1 MNVNKPNI
9 AYYPCLTFDEL
20 NLIAYSRFVK
30 MLVVLAPYRQENKR
44 IVRVYI
50 PIQRVGYIKG
60 ARGTRLYCHSVPF
73 SVIKFNSSS
82 ALAFAVAF
90 AVSSAGS

>member
-1 MNVNKPNI
+1 MNINKPNI
-9 AYYPCLTFDEL
+9 AYRPCLTFYEL

-30 MLVVLAPYRQENKR
+30 MPVVLAPYRQENKR

-50 PIQRVGYIKG
+50 PIQRVGDGKG
-60 ARGTRLYCHSVPF
+60 ARGALLYCHSVPF
-73 SVIKFNSSS
+73 SVIKFNNSS
-82 ALAFAVAF
+82 ALDFAVAF